1 MATHRVGGLQPRSR
15 SHTEAGQLITT
26 VRRWLI
32 VSGILGIIGG
42 TAAILVPAVAS
53 VTTVLFIG
61 WILVYAGVV
70 KGIHAFSR
78 RGREDIGVS
87 VLDALLALLVG
98 LYLVIFPLSG
108 TITLTLLLVVWFAG
122 VGVLSLIA
130 AWRARG
136 LPGRGML
143 AFGGVLSLVLGILVA
158 VDLPSSAAWA
168 IGLLV
173 GVNLI
178 YWGVRALVAASALKA
193 LSRAQ
198 GTGQAGAPSAPPA
211 FSAGG

>member
-1 MATHRVGGLQPRSR
+1 MAEHRIEAPHPRARSR
-15 SHTEAGQLITT
+15 TDVGHVITT
-26 VRRWLI
+26 ARRWLI

-42 TAAILVPAVAS
+42 AAAIAVPAVAS

-61 WILVYAGVV
+61 WILVFAGVV
-70 KGIHAFSR
+70 KAVDAFSR
-78 RGREDIGVS
+78 RGRGDLALS

-108 TITLTLLLVVWFAG
+108 TVSLTLLLVVWFAG
-122 VGVLSLIA
+122 VGVLSLIGA
-130 AWRARG
+130 SRTRG
-136 LPGRGML
+136 LPGAGL
-143 AFGGVLSLVLGILVA
+143 LVFGGVLSLVLGILVA

-178 YWGVRALVAASALKA
+178 FWGVRALVAASALKTLA
-193 LSRAQ
+193 
-198 GTGQAGAPSAPPA
+198 
-211 FSAGG
+211 